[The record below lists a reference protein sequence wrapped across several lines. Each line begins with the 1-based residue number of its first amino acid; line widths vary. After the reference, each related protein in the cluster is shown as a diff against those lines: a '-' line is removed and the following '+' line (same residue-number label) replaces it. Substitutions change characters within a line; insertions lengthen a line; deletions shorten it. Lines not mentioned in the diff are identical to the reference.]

1 MPFQKGNKLGRGGRC
16 SNPGGRPSKKDQ
28 QKKKEAAQTAR
39 DMLEAE
45 VTPITETYLKLTPAF
60 FFGSLRI
67 EPKSETVSLFEGCL
81 EAERGRLGMSCSEA
95 ARFPSKEKPRK
106 FPAIDFHE
114 DFFSCSGSNPGGLT
128 FQLP

>member
-45 VTPITETYLKLTPAF
+45 VTPITETYLQIIRHAVDKFLPSVLQAKVEHR
-60 FFGSLRI
+60 SI
-67 EPKSETVSLFEGCL
+67 AK
-81 EAERGRLGMSCSEA
+81 ASEA
-95 ARFPSKEKPRK
+95 LAKDSR
-106 FPAIDFHE
+106 
-114 DFFSCSGSNPGGLT
+114 GSGLT
-128 FQLP
+128 RRLTALMLGAGWWWKQQQRK